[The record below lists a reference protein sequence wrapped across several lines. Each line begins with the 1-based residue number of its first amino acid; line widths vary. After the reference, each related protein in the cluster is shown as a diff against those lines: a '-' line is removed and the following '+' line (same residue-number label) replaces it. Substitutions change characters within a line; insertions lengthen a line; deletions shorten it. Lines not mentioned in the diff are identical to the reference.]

1 MLKEVSLLV
10 AGLLVAG
17 AAQAQNSSLMAGF
30 SPIVTVG
37 VTRGGDDWVLAKSAS
52 GATISPQ
59 VGNGL
64 EIGGG
69 VLWQSGDWPL
79 ALSATLNYHRGK
91 SGGATIE
98 RLPLE
103 AMAYYTGLKTL
114 RFGVGLRYL
123 SAPKIKF
130 DLDGK
135 GQTVD
140 LKSGTGSMVEI
151 GYEVDPKTWL
161 NLRLA
166 SEKYKPKNSAL
177 QTADVSFIGLNLSH
191 QF

>member
-1 MLKEVSLLV
+1 MLKVVSLVLL
-10 AGLLVAG
+10 GLLAAG
-17 AAQAQNSSLMAGF
+17 SVQAQNPAATGF
-30 SPIVTVG
+30 SPILTVG
-37 VTRGGDDWVLAKSAS
+37 VTRGGDDWLLAKSAT

-59 VGNGL
+59 AGNGV

-69 VLWQSGDWPL
+69 ILWQSTDWPL
-79 ALSATLNYHRGK
+79 ALSGTVNFHRGK

-103 AMAYYTGLKTL
+103 AMVYYTGLKTL
-114 RFGVGLRYL
+114 RFGLGLRYL
-123 SAPKIKF
+123 PAPKIKF

-135 GQTVD
+135 GQSVD
-140 LKSGTGSMVEI
+140 LKSAGGSMVEI
-151 GYEVDPKTWL
+151 GYEVDAKTWL